1 QTNMLFFIIV
11 GQLIAAAIIDHFG
24 LIGMTTRPIQIWQL
38 IGFVFMGLGLVLFFF
53 GKRLFG

>member
-1 QTNMLFFIIV
+1 NMLFFIIV

-24 LIGMTTRPIQIWQL
+24 LIGMTARPIQIWQL